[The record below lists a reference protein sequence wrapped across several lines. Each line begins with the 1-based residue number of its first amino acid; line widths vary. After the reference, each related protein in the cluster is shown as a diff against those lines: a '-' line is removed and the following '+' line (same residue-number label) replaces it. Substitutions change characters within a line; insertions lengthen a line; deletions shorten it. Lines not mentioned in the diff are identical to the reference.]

1 MPIGPLA
8 DMQYLSKFRSLSSPD
23 LFAGACGNEMKRH
36 INWSRTNY
44 NQAFCRSKDPTTNNR
59 YNWWTPFGSGEA
71 MNFLSLISIFCWLHA
86 LFRQRVSLQA
96 RRSSGG
102 PRRMPKKGALGICAS
117 TVLLS
122 RGCDPKNPFGY
133 QNPLPRPFACHN
145 RPSRG
150 SWGRD
155 STCNNHTKRSLLQ
168 VSKTST
174 ASESKVRDSLP
185 KNHEPIASQSTENV
199 YNG

>member
-36 INWSRTNY
+36 INWSCTNY
-44 NQAFCRSKDPTTNNR
+44 DQAFCWSKDPTTNNR
-59 YNWWTPFGSGEA
+59 YNWWTPFGSGKA
-71 MNFLSLISIFCWLHA
+71 MKFLSLISIFCWLHA
-86 LFRQRVSLQA
+86 LFRQRVLLQA

-122 RGCDPKNPFGY
+122 RGCDPKNPFA
-133 QNPLPRPFACHN
+133 LPESF
-145 RPSRG
+145 
-150 SWGRD
+150 
-155 STCNNHTKRSLLQ
+155 TKALCM
-168 VSKTST
+168 
-174 ASESKVRDSLP
+174 
-185 KNHEPIASQSTENV
+185 SQSSFTWQLRERQHLQQSHETVVAACFENIHCIRKQSSRLFTKKSW
-199 YNG
+199 NNR